1 MKKIIFIAPHLSTG
15 GLPQYLLKKVE
26 TLINDYE
33 ISVIEYSDV
42 TGGVLVVQRNQ
53 LMGIIPTGRFHTLGE
68 DKNKIITIIDGINPD
83 IIHLEEM
90 PEYFMDYD
98 VAEKIYKTDRKYKIF
113 ETSHDSSFDYKN
125 KKFFPDKFLLVSNYQ
140 VNMLKDLG
148 IPSAVVEY
156 PIEYKNRIPKSEALL
171 KLGLDP
177 SYKHVI
183 NVGLFTPRKNQKE
196 IFEYAKKLKDYKIK
210 FHFIGNQ
217 ADNFKF
223 YWEPLLNDKPDNCI
237 IWGER
242 KDVETFY
249 SIADLFLFTSKGFTS
264 DKETS
269 PLVIKEAIG
278 YRVPSLI
285 YNLPVYEGMY
295 DKYNNISYLSNDEDN
310 EKKILNILGF
320 TEIKNNNPR
329 VILDEEIDSLKNKV
343 FKKIMEIKEQKEIPF
358 DISFNDD
365 ENRIFFTLNR
375 DIDRTYGVSIK
386 DIDSKACIYYSE
398 IGPSP
403 TGYQYWIM
411 PLPKN
416 VIDFKNSPKFGGF
429 SIDILDSSGRL
440 IKSIEKR
447 YKELP
452 FEKPLMDITNTEPIF
467 MNYEE
472 FFIDRVYDILDI
484 KNPGVV
490 LDIGANLG
498 VWSKYILYRGANK
511 VYCFEPNKKA
521 IEHLKRTL
529 IGDNNT
535 KIIEKAVYK
544 ENSTLKFFIDEN
556 NSLTSSLLEQSG
568 HSPAY
573 DVEAITLEESLNLI
587 GEDKVDLVKMDIE
600 GAEFD
605 IIDNLD
611 SKTADR
617 ISSFLIEY
625 HDFYFQEGIA
635 KVQKMENK
643 LKSMGY
649 KIYRCPIPAV
659 KYVFA
664 KK

>member
-15 GLPQYLLKKVE
+15 GLPQYLLKKIQA
-26 TLINDYE
+26 LINDYE
-33 ISVIEYSDV
+33 ISLIEYSDV

-53 LMGIIPTGRFHTLGE
+53 LKEIIPSERFYTIGN
-68 DKNKIITIIDGINPD
+68 DKNEVIEIINRIDPYLV
-83 IIHLEEM
+83 HLEEM
-90 PEYFMDYD
+90 PEYFIDYEI
-98 VAEKIYKTDRKYKIF
+98 AKKIYDPNRKYKIF
-113 ETSHDSSFDYKN
+113 ETSHDSSFDSKN

-140 VNMLKDLG
+140 VEMLKDLNT
-148 IPSAVVEY
+148 PSVVVEY
-156 PIEYKNRIPKSEALL
+156 PIEYKNRIPKEEAL
-171 KLGLDP
+171 KILGLD
-177 SYKHVI
+177 STYKHVI

-196 IFEYAKKLKDYKIK
+196 VFEYAKNLKEYKIK

-223 YWEPLLNDKPDNCI
+223 YWEPLLKDAPENCI

-242 KDVETFY
+242 SDVEIFY
-249 SIADLFLFTSKGFTS
+249 SIADLFLFTSRGFSS

-285 YNLPVYEGMY
+285 YNLPVYQGMY
-295 DKYNNISYLSNDEDN
+295 DKYSNINYLSTEENNED
-310 EKKILNILGF
+310 KILNILR
-320 TEIKNNNPR
+320 IPKINNTDVSIIIDDN
-329 VILDEEIDSLKNKV
+329 VDSLKEKILQKV
-343 FKKIMEIKEQKEIPF
+343 LKMKEEKQIPF
-358 DISFNDD
+358 DVTFD
-365 ENRIFFTLNR
+365 ENENKIYFTLNK
-375 DIDRTYGVSIK
+375 DSDQTYGVSIK
-386 DIDSKACIYYSE
+386 DIDSKACIFYSE
-398 IGPSP
+398 IGPAQK
-403 TGYQYWIM
+403 GFQYWMM
-411 PLPKN
+411 PLPKS

-429 SIDILDSSGRL
+429 TVEFLDSNGDIVGLS
-440 IKSIEKR
+440 EKR

-452 FEKPLMDITNTEPIF
+452 FEKPNMDITNTEPIF

-484 KNPGVV
+484 KNPGIVM
-490 LDIGANLG
+490 DIGANLG
-498 VWSKYILYRGANK
+498 VWTKYILYRGAEK

-521 IEHLKRTL
+521 IEHLKKTL
-529 IGDNNT
+529 SDDSNT
-535 KIIEKAVYK
+535 RIIEKAVYK
-544 ENSTLKFFIDEN
+544 ENSILKFFIDEK

-573 DVEAITLEESLNLI
+573 DVEAITLEESLDLI
-587 GEDKVDLVKMDIE
+587 GESKVDLIKIDIE

-605 IIDNLD
+605 IIDRMDN
-611 SKTADR
+611 KTAER
-617 ISSFLIEY
+617 INSLLIEY
-625 HDFYFQEGIA
+625 HDFYFPEGMA

-664 KK
+664 KR